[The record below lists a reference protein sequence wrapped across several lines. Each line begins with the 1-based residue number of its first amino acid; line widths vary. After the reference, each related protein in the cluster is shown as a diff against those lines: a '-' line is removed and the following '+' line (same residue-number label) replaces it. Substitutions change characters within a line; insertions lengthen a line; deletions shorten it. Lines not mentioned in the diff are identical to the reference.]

1 MIEEKKEANGAET
14 SFYGE
19 EPPPDPEDY
28 TTKEEEERNRIL
40 MIRLKEQQTKAREWK
55 KQMELE
61 EKIKKEMEKEKRDKE
76 LRANKE
82 YLDRRNKSAKFRAR
96 ENNERIEKLLNKVD
110 AYMQRIKNL
119 DSIDKIKRQAEKE
132 YEEEIAKKK
141 KKKKI
146 TQEEIE
152 HLAKLNNK
160 NANLRNENKQKIL
173 DRKKAEEEKR
183 KKLEIAKKANERAQK
198 ILREGFQSSK
208 PIEEESLNKTNKN
221 NNNVFGMFQIEE
233 EIGGTNLS
241 PDMMNNNM
249 NNIINDSI
257 SSKNK
262 KTTVLPRI
270 NENSNEY
277 AEMELRKILKNNPY
291 DLKKLTEFKKKY
303 KYFDISAYIHTAKMN
318 QIKSGKVV
326 RRTINNTTNNFNV
339 QLKPNENDE
348 VEFPNYLSACKYN
361 NSEYIQANLLRA
373 KNDIEV
379 YLMLNEKDEFDRNGL
394 MYLIIHNNLTMI
406 KLTLLSGVVLS
417 DCTDIYGRNL
427 IHYCCTEYSSADLLD
442 KICHCIDFE
451 NKNDYLGMKK
461 YIEKC
466 FKTNSDE
473 DLENDNSESY
483 RNECENRIKKFD
495 NLIENKNLAMKPEEV
510 IKKRQEEEIKREN
523 NKLNIDGNLEE
534 FESKNKNKKNL
545 ISAVITNNTDMIEEI
560 KKKQIPIK
568 KLVNSADIDGN
579 YPLHYVCQQND
590 LDKIE
595 VLVYYHTKFDL
606 YDQQGK
612 RPIDITSSDVI
623 QQYLLKNE
631 ANFNSKKGKNQSN
644 INVKNNISQ
653 NPNLSNISMNNIS
666 SLDIEKLKFYSTKKI
681 NEFTSGYE
689 NNNYLILSVLI
700 NNFDLFRFLIK
711 DKNCRVDF
719 LNSNGW
725 TVLHFIL
732 KNKYWAYFSFVF
744 NLPSSCDSPEKIF
757 ESLSEKQLYDDVE
770 IFKENDE
777 LTSLGQAIKIIDT
790 LTNNNTNLLSMCID
804 DLNDLNML
812 KAILILYEN
821 QIHFFEDASPLD
833 IVMNRQYGKNKEPL
847 LVKAVNKDNIK
858 MLKYFLINLQKK
870 QKFCSFEITQGDKLN
885 QNILHRAVINKNKDI
900 IKFLTRYDSDKNELK
915 EQKDSKGKS
924 PSDYDRVKSFTY
936 ELISIWDASKN
947 NDLDALEK
955 LVNELKYYKINAQKK
970 NNGNTALHIAAKNYS
985 DKAALFLVKNGID
998 INIKNW
1004 YDQTALE
1011 YIQEDKDIKNSW
1023 IKKFKRIINGDV
1035 KDYVYLNES
1044 ISSKANE
1051 SNISKISEKKP
1062 KKKNLKDEVK
1072 ENKKLNEILQK
1083 IRKVFNEREINPK
1096 KLFEKLDKYGN
1107 GVLNGK
1113 EFKDLFI
1120 VLDIENVSY
1129 EDFLLLNSFLDK
1141 NKDGLIQYSEFITL
1155 LNE

>member
-326 RRTINNTTNNFNV
+326 RRTINNTNNNFNV

-417 DCTDIYGRNL
+417 DCIDIYGRNL

-534 FESKNKNKKNL
+534 FERKNKNKKNL

-560 KKKQIPIK
+560 KKKQITIK
-568 KLVNSADIDGN
+568 
-579 YPLHYVCQQND
+579 
-590 LDKIE
+590 
-595 VLVYYHTKFDL
+595 
-606 YDQQGK
+606 QGK

-757 ESLSEKQLYDDVE
+757 EYLSEKQLYDDVE

-955 LVNELKYYKINAQKK
+955 LVNELKYYKINAQKN

-1051 SNISKISEKKP
+1051 TNISKISEKKT

-1072 ENKKLNEILQK
+1072 ENKKLDEILQK

>member
-1 MIEEKKEANGAET
+1 M
-14 SFYGE
+14 
-19 EPPPDPEDY
+19 D
-28 TTKEEEERNRIL
+28 
-40 MIRLKEQQTKAREWK
+40 
-55 KQMELE
+55 
-61 EKIKKEMEKEKRDKE
+61 
-76 LRANKE
+76 
-82 YLDRRNKSAKFRAR
+82 
-96 ENNERIEKLLNKVD
+96 
-110 AYMQRIKNL
+110 
-119 DSIDKIKRQAEKE
+119 
-132 YEEEIAKKK
+132 
-141 KKKKI
+141 
-146 TQEEIE
+146 
-152 HLAKLNNK
+152 
-160 NANLRNENKQKIL
+160 
-173 DRKKAEEEKR
+173 
-183 KKLEIAKKANERAQK
+183 
-198 ILREGFQSSK
+198 
-208 PIEEESLNKTNKN
+208 
-221 NNNVFGMFQIEE
+221 
-233 EIGGTNLS
+233 
-241 PDMMNNNM
+241 
-249 NNIINDSI
+249 
-257 SSKNK
+257 
-262 KTTVLPRI
+262 
-270 NENSNEY
+270 
-277 AEMELRKILKNNPY
+277 
-291 DLKKLTEFKKKY
+291 
-303 KYFDISAYIHTAKMN
+303 
-318 QIKSGKVV
+318 
-326 RRTINNTTNNFNV
+326 
-339 QLKPNENDE
+339 
-348 VEFPNYLSACKYN
+348 
-361 NSEYIQANLLRA
+361 
-373 KNDIEV
+373 
-379 YLMLNEKDEFDRNGL
+379 
-394 MYLIIHNNLTMI
+394 
-406 KLTLLSGVVLS
+406 
-417 DCTDIYGRNL
+417 
-427 IHYCCTEYSSADLLD
+427 
-442 KICHCIDFE
+442 
-451 NKNDYLGMKK
+451 
-461 YIEKC
+461 
-466 FKTNSDE
+466 
-473 DLENDNSESY
+473 
-483 RNECENRIKKFD
+483 
-495 NLIENKNLAMKPEEV
+495 
-510 IKKRQEEEIKREN
+510 
-523 NKLNIDGNLEE
+523 
-534 FESKNKNKKNL
+534 
-545 ISAVITNNTDMIEEI
+545 
-560 KKKQIPIK
+560 
-568 KLVNSADIDGN
+568 
-579 YPLHYVCQQND
+579 
-590 LDKIE
+590 
-595 VLVYYHTKFDL
+595 
-606 YDQQGK
+606 
-612 RPIDITSSDVI
+612 
-623 QQYLLKNE
+623 
-631 ANFNSKKGKNQSN
+631 
-644 INVKNNISQ
+644 
-653 NPNLSNISMNNIS
+653 
-666 SLDIEKLKFYSTKKI
+666 KLKFYSTKKI

-847 LVKAVNKDNIK
+847 LVKAVNKDNIQ